1 MVYELE
7 DVLQE
12 SSLETVLENG
22 KQAVI
27 LVTGRECQETL
38 AKLGIF
44 LENEI
49 SLSKINFCKLETQ
62 QEYLYGTL
70 AIPRFL
76 DITGSRYQMSL
87 FITRQLIVIAD
98 DSDFSIRLL
107 QNIRMRKVHQG
118 VNKGRFLFNFVT
130 EFLERDYEIL
140 DSMEHTLMSMA
151 EEASQRETE
160 NYQEKLM
167 PLRRELLTLRSY
179 YNEMVDFAKN
189 LEENENGYFRKKQIS
204 YFDTIEDRADRLM
217 NKTAQ
222 LLEYA
227 EQVKD
232 AYQSRLDARQNRSMQ
247 FLTIISTIFLP
258 LTLITSWYGMNFQ
271 NMPELQNGYP
281 GVIFLSVLVI
291 ILCIWIFKIKKL
303 L

>member
-1 MVYELE
+1 MFPALYVCRKSARTSDNLLCSDSPGRYTFFSAA
-7 DVLQE
+7 VLI
-12 SSLETVLENG
+12 TVTFYHFIIALKYCICSE
-22 KQAVI
+22 
-27 LVTGRECQETL
+27 
-38 AKLGIF
+38 
-44 LENEI
+44 
-49 SLSKINFCKLETQ
+49 
-62 QEYLYGTL
+62 
-70 AIPRFL
+70 
-76 DITGSRYQMSL
+76 L

-140 DSMEHTLMSMA
+140 DSMEHTLMSME

>member
-1 MVYELE
+1 
-7 DVLQE
+7 
-12 SSLETVLENG
+12 
-22 KQAVI
+22 
-27 LVTGRECQETL
+27 
-38 AKLGIF
+38 
-44 LENEI
+44 
-49 SLSKINFCKLETQ
+49 
-62 QEYLYGTL
+62 
-70 AIPRFL
+70 
-76 DITGSRYQMSL
+76 
-87 FITRQLIVIAD
+87 
-98 DSDFSIRLL
+98 
-107 QNIRMRKVHQG
+107 
-118 VNKGRFLFNFVT
+118 
-130 EFLERDYEIL
+130 
-140 DSMEHTLMSMA
+140 
-151 EEASQRETE
+151 
-160 NYQEKLM
+160 
-167 PLRRELLTLRSY
+167 
-179 YNEMVDFAKN
+179 MVDFAKN

-281 GVIFLSVLVI
+281 AVIFLSVLVI

>member
-1 MVYELE
+1 MSKKRGIASVPYRYSCC
-7 DVLQE
+7 V
-12 SSLETVLENG
+12 SSL
-22 KQAVI
+22 Q
-27 LVTGRECQETL
+27 
-38 AKLGIF
+38 KL
-44 LENEI
+44 
-49 SLSKINFCKLETQ
+49 
-62 QEYLYGTL
+62 
-70 AIPRFL
+70 
-76 DITGSRYQMSL
+76 
-87 FITRQLIVIAD
+87 
-98 DSDFSIRLL
+98 
-107 QNIRMRKVHQG
+107 
-118 VNKGRFLFNFVT
+118 
-130 EFLERDYEIL
+130 IL
-140 DSMEHTLMSMA
+140 DRLISFSRKIP
-151 EEASQRETE
+151 S
-160 NYQEKLM
+160 
-167 PLRRELLTLRSY
+167 
-179 YNEMVDFAKN
+179 FA
-189 LEENENGYFRKKQIS
+189 
-204 YFDTIEDRADRLM
+204 TIEDRADRLM

>member
-1 MVYELE
+1 MVYELGE
-7 DVLQE
+7 VLQE
-12 SSLETVLENG
+12 TSLESALESG
-22 KQAVI
+22 KQAVVLI
-27 LVTGRECQETL
+27 TGRECQETM

-44 LENEI
+44 LEGEI
-49 SLSKINFCKLETQ
+49 RLSRINFCKLETQ

-76 DITGSRYQMSL
+76 DITGSRYRMSL
-87 FITRQLIVIAD
+87 FITKQIIVIAD

-107 QNIRMRKVHQG
+107 NHIRMRKVHQG
-118 VNKGRFLFNFVT
+118 ANKGRFLFNFVT

-140 DSMEHTLMSMA
+140 DIMERTLMGME

-167 PLRRELLTLRSY
+167 PLRRELLILRSY
-179 YNEMVDFAKN
+179 YNELVDFAKN
-189 LEENENGYFRKKQIS
+189 LGENENGYFRKKQIS

-217 NKTAQ
+217 NKTMQ

-281 GVIFLSVLVI
+281 AVILLSILVI
-291 ILCIWIFKIKKL
+291 VLCIWIFKIKKL

>member
-70 AIPRFL
+70 
-76 DITGSRYQMSL
+76 SL

-140 DSMEHTLMSMA
+140 DSMEHTLMSME